1 MQNNQKYTLDIG
13 GILAITGLFI
23 TLFGAPL
30 SRAMV
35 SIGTAV
41 FAAALIAWSIRSQW
55 NLSVASKRMLLIV
68 GILVIVSFI
77 DHLRSPV
84 EGKLLYQF
92 ILIVPLILVA
102 PVIMNLRID
111 HRMVRGV
118 ILLVMLLFTIM
129 AIWSSVNYFL
139 NRDEID
145 AMLLQS
151 KHVPLVTHM
160 HHIYFGLFLAA
171 LSWVG
176 IHYGVRSRS
185 TMRYF
190 FFGMSAAMIISM
202 HVLSSRTGLLGF
214 YASAGIYLLMILGR
228 STSPRLKLRLI
239 TAAILLP
246 LLSALLIP
254 SVRMKIENTRE
265 DIASLAE
272 GGEELNFKSFAMR
285 TESWKAGW
293 SAIKQNWLLGV
304 GSGAYESAVA
314 KGYEEIHT
322 PLFVQ
327 NRISP
332 HNQFLDSWLRYGVL
346 GLLLSISLFV
356 IPFVRKIRHRS
367 DVFWPLWGLTV
378 SAFMVETVLQRQLG
392 IIWFAIFYFLFF
404 VEKPERKSPAQN

>member
-1 MQNNQKYTLDIG
+1 
-13 GILAITGLFI
+13 
-23 TLFGAPL
+23 
-30 SRAMV
+30 MV

-41 FAAALIAWSIRSQW
+41 FAAALITWRIRSQW
-55 NLSVASKRMLLIV
+55 NLSAPSKRMLLIT
-68 GILVIVSFI
+68 GILVIVSAL

-102 PVIMNLRID
+102 PVVMNLRID

-118 ILLVMLLFTIM
+118 FLVVMLLFTIM
-129 AIWSSVNYFL
+129 ALWSSVNYFL
-139 NRDEID
+139 NREEID

-151 KHVPLVTHM
+151 KHVPLVTRM

-185 TMRYF
+185 TMRYLF
-190 FFGMSAAMIISM
+190 LGMSAAMIIAM

-214 YASAGIYLLMILGR
+214 YASAGIYLFIFLGR
-228 STSPRLKLRLI
+228 GVSPRLKLRLM
-239 TAAILLP
+239 TAVILLP
-246 LLSALLIP
+246 LLSALFVP

-265 DIASLAE
+265 DLASLAQ

-293 SAIKQNWLLGV
+293 SAVKQNWLFGV

-314 KGYEEIHT
+314 KGYEEIKT
-322 PLFVQ
+322 PLFIR

-346 GLLLSISLFV
+346 GLLLPLSFFV
-356 IPFVRKIRHRS
+356 MPFFGRIRHRS
-367 DVFWPLWGLTV
+367 DLFWPLWGLTL
-378 SAFMVETVLQRQLG
+378 SSFMVETVLQRQLG
-392 IIWFAIFYFLFF
+392 VLWFAIFYFLFF
-404 VEKPERKSPAQN
+404 VEKPDPKSSAQN